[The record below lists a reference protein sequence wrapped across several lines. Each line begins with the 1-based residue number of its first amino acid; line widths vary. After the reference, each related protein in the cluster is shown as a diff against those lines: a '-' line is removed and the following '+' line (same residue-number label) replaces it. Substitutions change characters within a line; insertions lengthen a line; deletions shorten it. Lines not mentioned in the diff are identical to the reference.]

1 MFSCC
6 LVQYIDLI
14 TVVGFTLEAVVGF
27 TLEALEKKFFV
38 VSLFIYL
45 FFYFY
50 FSLLLTQRVLT
61 LKEMPTYVVFCDG
74 LAAAPKKHKQKSDLL
89 FCISLE
95 LFNNALFGQEIFVG
109 LGRRLSSSAMLL
121 T

>member
-1 MFSCC
+1 MGKKVFCS
-6 LVQYIDLI
+6 LV
-14 TVVGFTLEAVVGF
+14 
-27 TLEALEKKFFV
+27 
-38 VSLFIYL
+38 IYL
-45 FFYFY
+45 FFFYFY

-74 LAAAPKKHKQKSDLL
+74 LAAAPKKHKQKSDLF

-95 LFNNALFGQEIFVG
+95 LFNNTLFGQEIFVG
-109 LGRRLSSSAMLL
+109 PGRRLSSSAMRL